1 METYLFLTSWTDQGL
16 QDVKGTIERTSQA
29 VETMERF
36 GVRIFETYWTVGPYD
51 IVFVAECPDQATAHA
66 VELQLGARGNIR
78 STAMRA
84 FDRGEMSDI
93 LEKLA

>member
-1 METYLFLTSWTDQGL
+1 METYLFLTKWTDQGL
-16 QDVKGTIERTSQA
+16 RDVKGTIERTSQA

-93 LEKLA
+93 LEKLG